1 MHKSRGFGWM
11 LDAGC
16 LMVISVS
23 VVSVVGDLA
32 ESVVKRNAG
41 QKDSGS
47 LLPGHGGVLDRVDG
61 LLSSAPILGVWL
73 IALGVF

>member
-1 MHKSRGFGWM
+1 
-11 LDAGC
+11 
-16 LMVISVS
+16 
-23 VVSVVGDLA
+23 DLA